1 MIMDPLVVAGIGFA
15 IMFVLIAFHVPIGI
29 AMGFVGVGGFA
40 AVVGWQPALS
50 LLASEPAATLT
61 NLNLAVIPLFMLMG
75 NLAASAGLANDV
87 YNIAHA
93 FIGHRKGGL
102 ATATVLGCGGF
113 GAVCG
118 SGVATTATFGK
129 VALPEMLERG
139 YSPAL
144 ASGSIAA
151 GGTLGIIV
159 PPSTIM
165 VLYAILTEQF
175 VVELFTA
182 ALIPAVLAVVL
193 YALAVR
199 ATVSLDKTAATDITP
214 LSWPERWAELRKGW
228 GVVFLSVVVLG
239 GIYSGIFTV
248 NEAAAV
254 GVVVSFIFLI
264 ARKGIHVKELT
275 DILVSASTSTAMIY
289 VMVFGATIF
298 SYFMAITDAPAV
310 IVETITAMNLPPIG
324 VIVMFLLLYIVLG
337 AIFDEVAAMII
348 TIPFV
353 IPVVDHLGFDLVWW
367 GIINVIVIEIGMITP
382 PIGINVMVLNAMR
395 RDIPIQQI
403 YRGIFPFFIA
413 DMVRLAILVA
423 FPALTLWLPHLLL

>member
-1 MIMDPLVVAGIGFA
+1 MDPLIVAGIGFA
-15 IMFVLIAFHVPIGI
+15 IMFVLIALHVPIGI

-40 AVVGWQPALS
+40 YIVGWQPALS

-75 NLAASAGLANDV
+75 NLAAAAGLANDV

-102 ATATVLGCGGF
+102 ATATVLGSGGF

-118 SGVATTATFGK
+118 SGVATTATFGR

-139 YSPAL
+139 YAPSL
-144 ASGSIAA
+144 ASGAIAA

-175 VVELFTA
+175 VVDLFTA
-182 ALIPAVLAVVL
+182 ALIPALLAVLL

-199 ATVSLDKTAATDITP
+199 ATVTFNRSAAAEIEP
-214 LSWPERWAELRKGW
+214 LSWRERFIELRKGW
-228 GVVFLSVVVLG
+228 GVVLLSVVVLG
-239 GIYSGIFTV
+239 GIYAGIFTV

-254 GVVVSFIFLI
+254 GVVVSFIFLLV
-264 ARKGIHVKELT
+264 RKGIDVKELT
-275 DILVSASTSTAMIY
+275 GILVSASTATAMIY

-298 SYFMAITDAPAV
+298 SYFMTITDAPAV
-310 IVETITAMNLPPIG
+310 IVDAITAMDLPPLG
-324 VIVMFLLLYIVLG
+324 VIAMFLLLYIVLG
-337 AIFDEVAAMII
+337 AFFDEVAAMII

-353 IPVVDHLGFDLVWW
+353 IPVVQHLGFDLVWW

-395 RDIPIQQI
+395 RDIALPQI
-403 YRGIFPFFIA
+403 YKGIFPFFIA

-423 FPALTLWLPHLLL
+423 FPALTLWLPRMLQ

>member
-1 MIMDPLVVAGIGFA
+1 MDPLLIAGLGFA
-15 IMFVLIAFHVPIGI
+15 IMLGLIALHVPIGI
-29 AMGFVGVGGFA
+29 AMGFVGMGGFA
-40 AVVGWQPALS
+40 LVVGWEPALS

-75 NLAASAGLANDV
+75 NLAAAAGLANDV

-102 ATATVLGCGGF
+102 ATATVIGCGGF

-118 SGVATTATFGK
+118 SGVATTATFGR

-139 YSPAL
+139 YAPSL
-144 ASGSIAA
+144 ASGAIAA

-182 ALIPAVLAVVL
+182 ALIPAVIAITF
-193 YALAVR
+193 YALAVK
-199 ATVSLDKTAATDITP
+199 ATVSFDKTAASDIEP
-214 LSWPERWAELRKGW
+214 LSWRERWHELRKGW
-228 GVVFLSVVVLG
+228 GVVVLSVVVLG
-239 GIYSGIFTV
+239 GIYSGFFTV

-254 GVVVSFIFLI
+254 GVVVAFAFLI
-264 ARKGIHVKELT
+264 ARKGFDTRNLVN
-275 DILVSASTSTAMIY
+275 ILVDASTATAMIY
-289 VMVFGATIF
+289 IMVFGATIF
-298 SYFMAITDAPAV
+298 SYFMAITDAPSV
-310 IVETITAMNLPPIG
+310 IVDAITALNLPPFG
-324 VIVMFLLLYIVLG
+324 VILIFLVLYIILG
-337 AIFDEVAAMII
+337 AFFDEVAAMII

-353 IPVVDHLGFDLVWW
+353 IPVIEHLGFDLVWW

-395 RDIPIQQI
+395 RDIPLQQI
-403 YRGIFPFFIA
+403 YKGILPFFIA
-413 DMVRLAILVA
+413 DMARLALLVLI
-423 FPALTLWLPHLLL
+423 PPLTLWLPSLLL

>member
-1 MIMDPLVVAGIGFA
+1 MDPLYLALLGFGA
-15 IMFVLIAFHVPIGI
+15 MMVMIALHVPIGI
-29 AMGFVGVGGFA
+29 SMALVGVTGFA
-40 AVVGWQPALS
+40 QIVGWGPALS
-50 LLASEPAATLT
+50 LMASEPAASMS
-61 NLNLAVIPLFMLMG
+61 NLDLAVIPLFMLMG
-75 NLAASAGLANDV
+75 NLAAAAGLANDV

-102 ATATVLGCGGF
+102 ATATVLGSGGF

-118 SGVATTATFGK
+118 SGVATTATFGR

-139 YSPAL
+139 YAPSL
-144 ASGSIAA
+144 ASGAIAA

-175 VVELFTA
+175 VVDLFTA
-182 ALIPAVLAVVL
+182 ALIPALLAVLL

-199 ATVSLDKTAATDITP
+199 ATVTFNRSAAAEIEP
-214 LSWPERWAELRKGW
+214 LSWRERFIELRKGW
-228 GVVFLSVVVLG
+228 GVVLLSVVVLG
-239 GIYSGIFTV
+239 GIYAGIFTV

-254 GVVVSFIFLI
+254 GVVVSFIFLLV
-264 ARKGIHVKELT
+264 RKGIDVKELT
-275 DILVSASTSTAMIY
+275 GILVSASTATAMIY

-298 SYFMAITDAPAV
+298 SYFMTITDAPAV
-310 IVETITAMNLPPIG
+310 IVDAITAMDLPPLG
-324 VIVMFLLLYIVLG
+324 VIAMFLLLYIVLG
-337 AIFDEVAAMII
+337 AFFDEVAAMII

-353 IPVVDHLGFDLVWW
+353 IPVVQHLGFDLVWW

-395 RDIPIQQI
+395 RDIALPQI
-403 YRGIFPFFIA
+403 YKGIFPFFIA

-423 FPALTLWLPHLLL
+423 FPALTLWLPRMLQ

>member
-1 MIMDPLVVAGIGFA
+1 MDPLAVAGIGFA
-15 IMFVLIAFHVPIGI
+15 VMFAMIALHVPIGI

-40 AVVGWQPALS
+40 FVVGWEPALS

-75 NLAASAGLANDV
+75 NLAAAAGLANDV

-102 ATATVLGCGGF
+102 AIATVIGCGGF

-118 SGVATTATFGK
+118 SGVATTATFGR
-129 VALPEMLERG
+129 VALPEMLDRG
-139 YSPAL
+139 YAPSL

-151 GGTLGIIV
+151 GETLGIIV

-175 VVELFTA
+175 VIELFTA
-182 ALIPAVLAVVL
+182 ALIPAILAILFYVLAVQ
-193 YALAVR
+193 
-199 ATVSLDKTAATDITP
+199 ATVAFDKQAAADIPP
-214 LSWPERWAELRKGW
+214 LSWRERFAELRKGW
-228 GVVFLSVVVLG
+228 GVVVLSVVVLG
-239 GIYSGIFTV
+239 GIYAGLFTV

-254 GVVVSFIFLI
+254 GVAVAFAFLV
-264 ARKGIHVKELT
+264 ARKGVNLKELSA
-275 DILVSASTSTAMIY
+275 ILVSASTATAMIY

-298 SYFMAITDAPAV
+298 SYFMAITDAPAI
-310 IVETITAMNLPPIG
+310 IVDAITAMNLPPFG
-324 VIVMFLLLYIVLG
+324 VILMFLALYILLG
-337 AIFDEVAAMII
+337 AFFDEVAAMII

-353 IPVVDHLGFDLVWW
+353 IPVIQHLGYDLVWW

-403 YRGIFPFFIA
+403 YKGIFPFFIA
-413 DMVRLAILVA
+413 DMARLGLLVA

>member
-1 MIMDPLVVAGIGFA
+1 MDPLTIAGIGFCL
-15 IMFVLIAFHVPIGI
+15 MLVLIAFHVPIGI
-29 AMGFVGVGGFA
+29 AMGLIGMGGFA
-40 AVVGWQPALS
+40 MIVGWGPALS
-50 LLASEPAATLT
+50 LLASEPAATLS

-75 NLAASAGLANDV
+75 NLAAAAGLANDV

-93 FIGHRKGGL
+93 FIGHRRGGL

-118 SGVATTATFGK
+118 SGVATTATFGR

-139 YSPAL
+139 YAPSL

-182 ALIPAVLAVVL
+182 ALIPALLAVFL
-193 YALAVR
+193 YSGAVAVSVRMNPSLA
-199 ATVSLDKTAATDITP
+199 TEI
-214 LSWPERWAELRKGW
+214 ERLPMRERMQALRKGW
-228 GVVFLSVVVLG
+228 GVLLLSIVVLG

-254 GVVVSFIFLI
+254 GVFISFLFLI
-264 ARKGIHVKELT
+264 ARHGVNFSELSSV
-275 DILVSASTSTAMIY
+275 LVGAATATAMIY
-289 VMVFGATIF
+289 IMVFGATIF
-298 SYFMAITDAPAV
+298 SYFMAVTNAPSVLVDGIASLG
-310 IVETITAMNLPPIG
+310 LPPLG
-324 VIVMFLLLYIVLG
+324 VIAMLLLLYIFLG
-337 AIFDEVAAMII
+337 AFFDELAAMIL
-348 TIPFV
+348 TLPFV
-353 IPVVDHLGFDLVWW
+353 IPLVQHLGFDLVWW

-395 RDIPIQQI
+395 RDINLTTI
-403 YRGIFPFFIA
+403 YKGIMPFFVA
-413 DMVRLAILVA
+413 DMIRLVILVTI
-423 FPALTLWLPHLLL
+423 PAMTLWLPSVLL